1 MQLIVELNKGLTA
14 AIHYYYA
21 RPYLIDYHRNND
33 NKYQILLANGSPEYF
48 KSQEDVIAFFQNELL
63 SGPVTAKARFSKAVF
78 LQRKYKKR
86 ALELIS
92 GEMQLISDSINAI
105 RDLTFS
111 DANVLFEFCM
121 PEPAF

>member
-1 MQLIVELNKGLTA
+1 MQLIVELNRDLTA

-21 RPYLIDYHRNND
+21 RPYILDYYPHEED
-33 NKYQILLANGSPEYF
+33 KYRIITGNGSLEYF

-63 SGPVTAKARFSKAVF
+63 SGPVTAKACFSKAVF

-92 GEMQLISDSINAI
+92 GEMQLISDSIKGI
-105 RDLTFS
+105 QDLTFS
-111 DANVLFEFCM
+111 DATILFEFCM